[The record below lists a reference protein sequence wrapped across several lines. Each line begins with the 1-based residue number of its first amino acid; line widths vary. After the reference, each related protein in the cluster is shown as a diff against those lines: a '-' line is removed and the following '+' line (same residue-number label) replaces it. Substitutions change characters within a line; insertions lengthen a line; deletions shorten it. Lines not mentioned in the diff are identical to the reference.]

1 VFTHRPFHIDA
12 SLCLIDV
19 GSGSDTRLMVKQVLE
34 WSKKESLDGKVF
46 GDVHFMALKRLNTKF

>member
-1 VFTHRPFHIDA
+1 
-12 SLCLIDV
+12 LIDV